1 MEHIHGWVNPN
12 YDRYANF
19 MNKSSQMSSANSLR
33 RQPKQ
38 KRGQQRVIKIL
49 TAAAEIFAEVG
60 YAAATTQQIAD
71 RANTAVGSIYQFF
84 PDKLAIFHALEA
96 EHMEQVALVNTKLLS
111 KDIRRPL
118 RQMLSEMVDAH
129 AEYFEHPIHKIV
141 YLQYFLAPTPGLF
154 ILFDEKFDRMI
165 INEFTKLCQCRN
177 PKLSLD
183 KSELIAEVFHRTY
196 NSLFLIALKSDL
208 QRRQKLYVELKD
220 LLYAYLNPYI
230 GDDLLVLHNQVM
242 ICANC
247 GSDRIAKN
255 GHRHHQ
261 QRYICKACG
270 RQFAQ
275 EYSLRGYP
283 PQIRQQCLDLHRQ
296 GMSFREIERQTGV
309 SHNTAINWVRKS
321 KLDAGGA
328 SLD

>member
-1 MEHIHGWVNPN
+1 
-12 YDRYANF
+12 
-19 MNKSSQMSSANSLR
+19 MNKSSQMSSPHSLR

-49 TAAAEIFAEVG
+49 TAAAEVFAEVG

-96 EHMEQVALVNTKLLS
+96 EHMEQVAIVNTKLLS
-111 KDIRRPL
+111 KDSRRPL
-118 RQMLSEMVDAH
+118 IQMLGEMVDAH

-154 ILFDEKFDRMI
+154 ILFDDKFDRMI
-165 INEFTKLCQCRN
+165 INQFANLCQCRN
-177 PKLSLD
+177 PQLSLD

-196 NSLFLIALKSDL
+196 NSLFLVALKSDL
-208 QRRQKLYVELKD
+208 ERRQKLYVELKN

-230 GDDLLVLHNQVM
+230 GDNLLVLHNKVM
-242 ICANC
+242 ACVNC
-247 GSDRIAKN
+247 GSDRVTKN
-255 GHRHHQ
+255 GHRHDK
-261 QRYICKACG
+261 QRYICRDCG
-270 RQFAQ
+270 KQFAQ

-283 PQIRQQCLDLHRQ
+283 PQTKQQCLYLHQQ

-309 SHNTAINWVRKS
+309 SHNTVINWARKFTIDPLS
-321 KLDAGGA
+321 SGLD
-328 SLD
+328 